1 MTIQTAVQGCD
12 FFECRLLD
20 DLLRPLP
27 AIPLDV
33 ASADAAARSAR
44 AILQHAQARQQELV
58 GFELRCNGLR
68 VLTSLESSK
77 TPAINAAL
85 GAGQGSGE
93 YSPVF

>member
-1 MTIQTAVQGCD
+1 MMIQIAVQEHD

-20 DLLRPLP
+20 HLLRRLA

-33 ASADAAARSAR
+33 ASTGAAARSASR
-44 AILQHAQARQQELV
+44 ILQQAQVSQQELV

-77 TPAINAAL
+77 TPADDAAL
-85 GAGQGSGE
+85 VAG
-93 YSPVF
+93 